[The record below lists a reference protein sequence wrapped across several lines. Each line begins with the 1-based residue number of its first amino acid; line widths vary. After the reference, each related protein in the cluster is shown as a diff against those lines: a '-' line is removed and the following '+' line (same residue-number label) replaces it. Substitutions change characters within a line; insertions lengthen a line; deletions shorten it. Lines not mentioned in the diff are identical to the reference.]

1 MVKEGHMA
9 TLSVPDRCTTKYLSL
24 SPPLVVLNR
33 LLSTPSRDDAVT
45 DPSPPHIANSAG
57 ETFTRLITAFTD
69 AHLSLSPPD
78 LTPRAWARARKAK
91 AEAKVEEK
99 AAPR

>member
-1 MVKEGHMA
+1 
-9 TLSVPDRCTTKYLSL
+9 
-24 SPPLVVLNR
+24 

-69 AHLSLSPPD
+69 AHLSLYFTLVPLLPIFG
-78 LTPRAWARARKAK
+78 LMERGGRF
-91 AEAKVEEK
+91 
-99 AAPR
+99 

>member
-1 MVKEGHMA
+1 
-9 TLSVPDRCTTKYLSL
+9 
-24 SPPLVVLNR
+24 

-69 AHLSLSPPD
+69 AHLSLYFLYILFILS
-78 LTPRAWARARKAK
+78 LFSARQL
-91 AEAKVEEK
+91 
-99 AAPR
+99 AAGVVAIFIVA